1 MWGRVCNPPAFNSP
15 EKTMTFDKNQK
26 SRHIFGPVPSRRLGI
41 SLGVDIIPYKTCSLD
56 CLYCECGRTTCLTS
70 ERQSFFPPQLVLDEL
85 NSVLP
90 GIPHLDYITFSGS
103 GEPTLN
109 SDLGWLITAIK
120 KTSSV
125 PLAVLTNG
133 TLFFREDVRRDLL
146 GADVVLPSLDAATA
160 GGFARI
166 NQPHPG
172 LDLKLV
178 IEGLVSFRKEFSGKI
193 WLEIF
198 IVKGIND
205 SREEIQALQGA
216 LLRIKA
222 DKIQLNTL
230 DRPPACPGIE
240 SADFATLE
248 KIRDLWRDLPVEII
262 KRASRR
268 EEISSFSSNLENSLL
283 NTIRRRP
290 LTLEDLMTLTAK
302 GENELRRYLDVLEK
316 EKKIKP
322 VIEGKQ
328 IFYREWPERG
338 R

>member
-1 MWGRVCNPPAFNSP
+1 MSID
-15 EKTMTFDKNQK
+15 TMTMQAEKNK
-26 SRHIFGPVPSRRLGI
+26 NRHIFGPVPSRRLGI
-41 SLGVDIIPYKTCSLD
+41 SLGVDVIPYKTCSLD
-56 CLYCECGRTTCLTS
+56 CLYCECGRTTRLTC
-70 ERQSFFPPQLVLDEL
+70 ERQSFFPPRRVLEEL
-85 NSVLP
+85 QAVLP
-90 GIPHLDYITFSGS
+90 GIPHLDFITFSGS

-109 SDLGWLITAIK
+109 SDLGRLIAEIK
-120 KTSSV
+120 KISSV

-133 TLFFREDVRRDLL
+133 TLLFREDVRRDLHQ
-146 GADVVLPSLDAATA
+146 ADVVLPSLDAATA
-160 GGFARI
+160 AGFARI
-166 NQPHPG
+166 NQPHPD
-172 LDLKLV
+172 LDLDRV
-178 IEGLVSFRKEFSGKI
+178 IEGLVAFRKEFTGKI

-205 SREEIQALQGA
+205 SREEIRALQRA
-216 LLRIKA
+216 LRRIQA

-248 KIRDLWRDLPVEII
+248 KIRDLWRELPVEII

-268 EEISSFSSNLENSLL
+268 EEISAFSSNLENSLL

-316 EKKIKP
+316 EKKIQP
-322 VIEGKQ
+322 VITGKR
-328 IFYREWPERG
+328 IFYREWPEKG

>member
-1 MWGRVCNPPAFNSP
+1 
-15 EKTMTFDKNQK
+15 MTINDRTHQNQ
-26 SRHIFGPVPSRRLGI
+26 HIFGPVPSRRLGI

-56 CLYCECGRTTCLTS
+56 CLYCECGRTTNLTC

-85 NSVLP
+85 NMAVA
-90 GIPHLDYITFSGS
+90 GIPHLDFITFSGS

-109 SDLGWLITAIK
+109 SDLGWLIAEIK
-120 KTSSV
+120 KASPV

-133 TLFFREDVRRDLL
+133 TLLFREDIRRDLL
-146 GADVVLPSLDAATA
+146 RADVVLPSLDAATA

-172 LDLKLV
+172 LDLNR
-178 IEGLVSFRKEFSGKI
+178 IIDGLVVFRKEFPGKI
-193 WLEIF
+193 WLEVF

-205 SREEIQALQGA
+205 SREEIRALQNA

-240 SADFATLE
+240 SADFKTLE
-248 KIRDLWRDLPVEII
+248 KIRKQWRSMPVEII

-268 EEISSFSSNLENSLL
+268 EEIPAFSSNLENSLL

-290 LTLEDLMTLTAK
+290 
-302 GENELRRYLDVLEK
+302 
-316 EKKIKP
+316 
-322 VIEGKQ
+322 
-328 IFYREWPERG
+328 
-338 R
+338 

>member
-1 MWGRVCNPPAFNSP
+1 MTMQA
-15 EKTMTFDKNQK
+15 EKNKN
-26 SRHIFGPVPSRRLGI
+26 RHIFGPVPSRRLGI
-41 SLGVDIIPYKTCSLD
+41 SLGVDVIPYKTCSLD
-56 CLYCECGRTTCLTS
+56 CLYCECGRTTRLTC
-70 ERQSFFPPQLVLDEL
+70 ERQSFFPPRRVLEEL
-85 NSVLP
+85 QAVLP
-90 GIPHLDYITFSGS
+90 GIPHLDFITFSGS

-109 SDLGWLITAIK
+109 SDLGRLIAEIK
-120 KTSSV
+120 KISSV

-133 TLFFREDVRRDLL
+133 TLLFREDVRRDLHQ
-146 GADVVLPSLDAATA
+146 ADVVLPSLDAATA
-160 GGFARI
+160 AGFARI
-166 NQPHPG
+166 NQPHPD
-172 LDLKLV
+172 LDLDRV
-178 IEGLVSFRKEFSGKI
+178 IEGLVAFRKEFTGKI

-205 SREEIQALQGA
+205 SREEIRALQRA
-216 LLRIKA
+216 LRRIQA

-248 KIRDLWRDLPVEII
+248 KIRDLWRELPVEII

-268 EEISSFSSNLENSLL
+268 EEISAFSSNLENSLL

-316 EKKIKP
+316 EKKIRP
-322 VIEGKQ
+322 VITGKR
-328 IFYREWPERG
+328 IFYREWPEKG